1 MKAYAYTDVGKLR
14 SENQDYVFMSEQ
26 KIGNLSNLFLVADG
40 MGGHAGGRYA
50 SCRAVEIMLNEIKL
64 KKSKLPIEIFEGAI
78 QEANRVILT
87 EAEEDETMLGMGTTI
102 VAATILDGTL
112 YTANVGDSR
121 LYVQDK
127 EGIRQIT
134 KDHSLVEEMLRI
146 GEIDVG
152 DVKEHPDK
160 NVITRAVGAMNE
172 LKIDYFETALKKGNM
187 VLLCSDGLS
196 NMIEDSQMSLILSSS
211 DDTVNK
217 AEKLVLI
224 ANQNGGKDNITAIVI
239 ES

>member
-14 SENQDYVFMSEQ
+14 SENQDYVFLSEQ
-26 KIGNLSNLFLVADG
+26 NVGNLPNLFLVADG

-50 SCRAVEIMLNEIKL
+50 SCRAVEIMIKEIKL
-64 KKSKLPIEIFEGAI
+64 QKSKLPIEIFESAI
-78 QEANRVILT
+78 QEANRVILA
-87 EAEEDETMLGMGTTI
+87 EAAEDETMLGMGTTI
-102 VAATILDGTL
+102 VAATIFGQTL

-121 LYVQDK
+121 LYVQDT

-172 LKIDYFETALKKGNM
+172 LKIDYFETTLEKGDI
-187 VLLCSDGLS
+187 VLMCSDGLS
-196 NMIEDSQMSLILSSS
+196 NMIEDSQMRLILDSS
-211 DDTVNK
+211 DDTINK

>member
-1 MKAYAYTDVGKLR
+1 MKTYAYTDVGKLR
-14 SENQDYVFMSEQ
+14 SENQDYVFTSDQ
-26 KIGNLSNLFLVADG
+26 NVGNLPNLFLVADG

-64 KKSKLPIEIFEGAI
+64 QKSQLPIEIFEGAI
-78 QEANRVILT
+78 QEANRVIFA
-87 EAEEDETMLGMGTTI
+87 EAAEDETMLGMGTTI
-102 VAATILDGTL
+102 VAATILENTL

-146 GEIDVG
+146 GEIDVE

-172 LKIDYFETALKKGNM
+172 LKIDYFETTLEKGDQILM
-187 VLLCSDGLS
+187 CSDGLS
-196 NMIEDSQMSLILSSS
+196 NMMEDDQISHILNSS
-211 DDTVNK
+211 DETVDK
-217 AEKLVLI
+217 AQQLVLV

>member
-14 SENQDYVFMSEQ
+14 SENQDYVFLSEQ
-26 KIGNLSNLFLVADG
+26 NVGNLPNLFLVADG

-50 SCRAVEIMLNEIKL
+50 SCRAVEIMLKEIKSQ
-64 KKSKLPIEIFEGAI
+64 KSKLPIEIFEGAI
-78 QEANRVILT
+78 QEANRVILA
-87 EAEEDETMLGMGTTI
+87 EAAEDETMLGMGTTI
-102 VAATILDGTL
+102 VAATIFGHTL

-121 LYVQDK
+121 LYVQDA

-152 DVKEHPDK
+152 EVKEHPDK
-160 NVITRAVGAMNE
+160 NVITRAVGAMSE
-172 LKIDYFETALKKGNM
+172 LKIDYFETTLEKGDI
-187 VLLCSDGLS
+187 VLMCSDGLS
-196 NMIEDSQMSLILSSS
+196 NMIEDSQMRLILNSS
-211 DDTVNK
+211 DDTINK